1 MKMFKQYIKRDK
13 QIDKLSGW
21 IANILLTT
29 QEKFAN
35 ELTAITKKWR
45 RKQQIAF
52 LITFSGIFLGGSV
65 ATMVCSFYVSP
76 SPATFSNETIKIDV
90 YKDSQNSKAIIT
102 EKEFLKVKE
111 YKRSHPKLLETNPR
125 LYNGLILIEE
135 EYYLQNK

>member
-1 MKMFKQYIKRDK
+1 MKIFRPNIKREK

-21 IANILLTT
+21 IANILLTI
-29 QEKFAN
+29 QEKFSN

-45 RKQQIAF
+45 RKQQIVF
-52 LITFSGIFLGGSV
+52 LITLSGIFLGGSV
-65 ATMVCSFYVSP
+65 ATMICSFYVSP
-76 SPATFSNETIKIDV
+76 SHATFSNETIKIDV
-90 YKDSQNSKAIIT
+90 YKNSQNSKAMIT

-125 LYNGLILIEE
+125 LYNGLTLIE